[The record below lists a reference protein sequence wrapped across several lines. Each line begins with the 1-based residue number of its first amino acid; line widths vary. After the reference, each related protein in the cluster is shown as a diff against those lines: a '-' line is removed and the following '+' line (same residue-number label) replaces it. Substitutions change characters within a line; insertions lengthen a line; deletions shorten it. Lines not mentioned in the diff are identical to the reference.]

1 MKVPKTLNFRKAVIS
16 NCDKSLEELLRE
28 ALDLKP
34 TKEREQNFNDDGKLV
49 RLINR
54 NHTARDILF
63 GEVIQYDKG
72 SAQLILRIEDTPY
85 YDVSPLFAESL
96 KEGTGDH
103 ATREFVNAVSYF
115 GIQSNNVI
123 VMAAQG
129 LSVSAFEKYLNWL
142 FIECT
147 GILDSTSRV
156 SLNHRLSLSAEEALK
171 RSPVK
176 SVELGSRIGTLP
188 NPETNIDFHNLS
200 LGQKITNGVTKEL
213 IPFFKNMLGQE
224 ALDDV
229 LASEEINLKL
239 TLSYRGKVNNEDNG
253 KKLLN
258 EVCNVF
264 RREDEEDFKAI
275 LNDGTEIQGDKLVTK
290 KKVSIERT
298 SKGELVVTDIYDE
311 IHNWFCELADQG
323 LGDE

>member
-1 MKVPKTLNFRKAVIS
+1 MKVPKILNFRKAVIS
-16 NCDKSLEELLRE
+16 NCDKSLGELLRE
-28 ALDLKP
+28 ALALKS
-34 TKEREQNFNDDGKLV
+34 TKEREQNYTDDGKLV
-49 RLINR
+49 RVINR

-115 GIQSNNVI
+115 GIQNNNVI

-129 LSVSAFEKYLNWL
+129 LSVVAFEKYLNWL
-142 FIECT
+142 LIECT
-147 GILDSTSRV
+147 GILDGTSRV
-156 SLNHRLSLSAEEALK
+156 TLKHRLSLRAEEALEK
-171 RSPVK
+171 SPVK
-176 SVELGSRIGTLP
+176 SVELGSRIGAHFH
-188 NPETNIDFHNLS
+188 PETNIDFHNLT
-200 LGQKITNGVTKEL
+200 LGQKITNSVTKEL
-213 IPFFKNMLGQE
+213 LPYFRNLMSQD
-224 ALDDV
+224 ALEDI
-229 LASEEINLKL
+229 LESKEINLKL
-239 TLSYRGKVNNEDNG
+239 ILSYKGKMDDDNG

-258 EVCNVF
+258 KVCNVF
-264 RREDEEDFKAI
+264 RKQEEEDFKAV
-275 LNDGTEIQGDKLVTK
+275 LDNGVEIKGDEIVTK

-298 SKGELVVTDIYDE
+298 SEGELIVTDIYDE